1 MKPGDNRKSPTSP
14 LEAWMQR
21 GVSPGALV
29 QRVGRA
35 FGALVSSRS
44 SSARRRQGFGLEP
57 LEGRQLL
64 DGNFATALPIALD
77 GNDQGALAG
86 TITTLAGSDN
96 DYFQFTA
103 PGTTGETRFVSVLAD
118 SVNETPATTLN
129 TRVQVFDQDGLV
141 TPISSG
147 TNNGT
152 LSTGLARDGWAGF
165 IAQAGRRYFVVVSSD
180 TEGGGTTTGTYTLRI
195 NAANTLPDVN
205 VSQQATNPQ
214 LGMLQAPDS
223 LDIEPLV
230 PIRGDI
236 DRLQQDVLYRYVV
249 PSLQHFKSTL
259 MTFNAQ
265 STQADLTER
274 LDARLDIYKQNAGG
288 FGVTRVAFDSDAGRL
303 NDAFTTLNVRENDV
317 LFIRVRSDEVR
328 PSVPTTPTGLGAFW
342 LVADAQAG
350 ELPQAINTI
359 TRRGSDAG
367 TALLPFAG
375 GPPADPDNPTP
386 GFLTQSYRFTAQ
398 GSGLTIITAVGV
410 GLDPVTDTALRLFDA
425 QGALLA
431 FNDNVSGTSAE
442 LRVQLTGGS
451 EYFVVVDGFEVN
463 NGTQFAMFVESNHT
477 FDTLQP
483 IDDHSNDDSATLTG
497 EDLRRSFENATPI
510 VFGNPALTGDANGN
524 LVRDIGWLQ
533 TGNATGRIHNSG
545 DTDVFQFTPPVD
557 MLGTHAGSNDDTGTS
572 LFVGG
577 AFTRAGANP
586 AFPTVSRTLTV
597 FDALDYWYTGRQ
609 TFDAAGT
616 LSNQPDT
623 QFGFVDNPATAGTNH
638 AEIYTLFDWDPTPG
652 VNNAPTGM
660 TDHVL
665 VVGGDFQL
673 VLPPANPN
681 NPPVVLTNLAIWV
694 QNWNTGEFFWSN
706 ALGDAN
712 GPVRA
717 AATYD
722 PPANPAPPPGTPDPG
737 PEALYL
743 GGDFTNIGGT
753 AANGLAFT
761 TNGLFTPVPGLS
773 PNGGTLRVSALAVYD
788 APDPG
793 PGDPNAQPP
802 NDPPDPVSMLYI
814 GGQFTAANRTN
825 ITRWDGNALSAL
837 EDGLNAPAGNIDGP
851 VFALTVHDAPAGV
864 LDVDPAA
871 DPEPEL
877 IIGGQFNAAGDLA
890 GAGNLVS
897 YGRLTRPQPPA
908 TDVPPAQ
915 QHLNWNSV
923 GGGTD
928 GPVFALTTWNPP
940 ELNGDPST
948 DDRLLVI
955 GGQFTAP
962 GNNIAF
968 WVGGDL
974 LNVGAGDAGLT
985 HEPGGAVRA
994 LTAFID
1000 EQETDIELDLRPNA
1014 NNPQEA
1020 LFVGGEF
1027 ATLEPTGLAAPIRV
1041 NNVAMLDADRGAVA
1055 DALVWEAMNGGVST
1069 NVNADFGPTVGA
1081 DATDPATFNP
1091 GVFAL
1096 AAFDD
1101 GNPLAW
1107 DRHDRPDSRV
1117 QIIVQPNFG
1126 GFENT
1131 QFRVFDSNFN
1141 IIFDYAAPGSDRLN
1155 PAFPD
1160 PAGVLNPALSAPV
1173 PGTGDRTGFTLW
1185 GGETYYIVVR
1195 DNNGGGGTGRFNVS
1209 VTVQGMPP
1217 DIAGTRPDSS
1227 AITVTSE
1234 TTAGNFSQALDINF
1248 NPADGLGSI
1257 NQGTNVQTTGS
1268 SSRRAFPHPSVP
1280 SINTHFSDLGNITRV
1295 DDTDLWNFRAEF
1307 TGFVEIRAATRQI
1320 TDAFGE
1326 WLQNF
1331 RDGSTISY
1339 TPQTKTYNSPLDTAI
1354 RVFDND
1360 FTQIGYNDENYGVQG
1375 ELANQALGTIPLA
1388 AYRRDSA
1395 IVIPVIA
1402 GNFYYVQV
1410 ESGQRY
1416 KDGKAADAAQ
1426 RVENVAKEIDWRRAT
1441 GSYQLIARQMAGLQ
1455 TDVLNGQTVQDD
1467 HNVGL
1472 FTTAT
1477 PLPINQT
1484 LGDPNIG
1491 TGSATGRILNT
1502 PNNANDIDGFE
1513 FLSPGSGNATVR
1525 VRAANGSSLVPT
1537 FVVFNDTLPD
1547 PIAISAT
1554 SAPGEASATFPAS
1567 AGTRYLVRVFGN
1579 GTQGDYTISVSGI
1592 PAVDDAADSGKW
1604 ANAPE
1609 ITLQDFQGR
1618 GVRSGRIEA
1627 PGDSDAYRFAPN
1639 DFGTFTVDVE
1649 GTGGFDPTVS
1659 IYEVSE
1665 DPAGNPIFLRI
1676 AQNADIGGGNTNSRA
1691 RFNVTPERSITVGGQ
1706 TRNYPYYYVVVEGAD
1721 RQATIGNYGITL
1733 SFPSTDDHPDAAA
1746 TTLPARD
1753 TSEFGFA
1760 TAINIDS
1767 TTGLGAASGEI
1778 ERINDSDLLS
1788 FTASA
1793 TGQATVTLKRPS
1805 TSLMRGRL
1813 TILASVTPG
1822 QPSVEIATVTSDDV
1836 ASPTNGVLGTL
1847 SFAVSRG
1854 VRYYIA
1860 VDPFDQAGGNLNT
1873 QLTGAY
1879 SLELA
1884 TPPVDDHANALEWS
1898 LATDIGISVSTNTGR
1913 VGGTAADDPVNARI
1927 SYTGDSDLFRFTSR
1941 QTGLWSVTVQPY
1953 TSSGSAFVP
1962 LVRIYDSSFNLL
1974 QTFTGTL
1981 AGQQATI
1988 QLPNLANGT
1997 SVFVLVSAVS
2007 GGSITAVTGQF
2018 SVAVTGPTPGSGQGP
2033 GGTDPAII
2041 DFNAPTV
2048 ISLNPRTGEGQA
2060 AGSIEVPTARDL
2072 FRFRTE
2078 RFVGT
2083 AQAFVQV
2090 VTPNGSLLDATV
2102 RVLRN
2107 PNELSVSEAAFDA
2120 DGLPGVQANVAFLAT
2135 GDTDYWIVVDGVDS
2149 SIGTYSV
2156 RVSTKPVN
2164 YRLFY
2169 PEGFTTDRTRET
2181 IAVSNP
2187 GNSTANFS
2195 VNIWY
2200 ETGDLLLSLP
2210 LDSVAAN
2217 STKRID
2223 LASAAAG
2230 HIAGL
2235 RTDTP
2240 YSIEIVSDQPLS
2252 ATLAHYDFNGGVG
2265 DPFTSTLSPTWNFA
2279 RVERTPGNV
2288 LDFIVFYNPA
2298 SFDVDVTLTAYQAG
2312 RSPVTVTQRW
2322 GALRRGGWAIND
2334 IPQFPSGVFSVALTA
2349 RAADSAN
2356 DPAFEGVVAS
2366 LSHYNLVTG
2375 SAFGAFGDQSS
2386 TVQAVPSFTQGSDTD
2401 SEIVVFNPGST
2412 TATVQIT
2419 GSYLRVNLTPFS
2431 RTIDVQPRSQVVL
2444 KGSDLGLVQNQPIG
2458 LRFASTSAVSVLA
2471 SQSQKGDADA
2481 TTSASQAGTRFLF
2494 GDGRIDTAKA
2504 GLENFEVLNFYN
2516 PTNITS
2522 SISVRLL
2529 FADGSTTTIS
2539 VALGAGR
2546 FAELRLHERP
2556 EVIRDRSGVF
2566 AFGVDASS
2574 ANPFVMSYLHYDL
2587 SQGGGWTTDGE
2598 PFGLVNPLARIPL
2611 V

>member
-1 MKPGDNRKSPTSP
+1 MKPGDNRNNPISP

-35 FGALVSSRS
+35 FGTLIGTRPSSPGRRS
-44 SSARRRQGFGLEP
+44 RFGLEP

-77 GNDQGALAG
+77 GNDQGSLAG
-86 TITTLAGSDN
+86 TITALAGSDN

-103 PGTTGETRFVSVLAD
+103 PGTTGQTRFVSVLAD
-118 SVNETPATTLN
+118 TVNETPATTLN

-141 TPISSG
+141 TPLASG

-152 LSTGLARDGWAGF
+152 LSTGLAKDGWAGF

-180 TEGGGTTTGTYTLRI
+180 TESGGTTTGTYTLRI
-195 NAANTLPDVN
+195 NAANRGADIWLNSPHNAQVQGLLQAEGTLP
-205 VSQQATNPQ
+205 QGQ
-214 LGMLQAPDS
+214 
-223 LDIEPLV
+223 V
-230 PIRGDI
+230 PIKGSI
-236 DRLQQDVLYRYVV
+236 DRLEQDVIFRYVV
-249 PSLQHFKSTL
+249 PAGTDFKNTL
-259 MTFNAQ
+259 ATINAVV
-265 STQADLTER
+265 TQADLNER
-274 LDARLDIYKQNAGG
+274 LDSRLEVYRQTAGG

-303 NDAFTTLNVRENDV
+303 NDAFTTLRVAENDV
-317 LFIRVRSDEVR
+317 IYVRIRSDEVR
-328 PSVPTTPTGLGAFW
+328 PSVPSTPTGMGVFW
-342 LVADAQAG
+342 LVLDTHAS
-350 ELPQAINTI
+350 ELPQLMSPI
-359 TRRGSDAG
+359 TRRGSDAAG
-367 TALLPFAG
+367 AMVAFAAAQE
-375 GPPADPDNPTP
+375 GPDADNPDPISQTA
-386 GFLTQSYRFTAQ
+386 SYRFTAQ
-398 GSGLTIITAVGV
+398 ATGLTIITARPA
-410 GLDPVTDTALRLFDA
+410 GLSRVDDPAIRLFDKN
-425 QGALLA
+425 GTLLA
-431 FNDNVSGTSAE
+431 FNDNFNGRSAQLE
-442 LRVQLTGGS
+442 VQLTGGD
-451 EYFVVVDGFEVN
+451 EYFVVVDAFEVN
-463 NGTQFAMFVESNHT
+463 NGVQYSLFVESNHT
-477 FDTLQP
+477 FNTLQP
-483 IDDHSNDDSATLTG
+483 IDDHSNDESATLTG

-510 VFGNPALTGDANGN
+510 VWSNPLVTNDANGN
-524 LVRDIGWLQ
+524 LIRDIGWRQ
-533 TGNATGRIHNSG
+533 TGSATGRVHNSG

-557 MLGTHAGSNDDTGTS
+557 MLGTHAGDNDDAGTS

-577 AFTRAGANP
+577 AFTRAGGNP
-586 AFPTVSRTLTV
+586 AFPTVSRSLTV

-616 LSNQPDT
+616 LSSAPNT
-623 QFGFVDNPATAGTNH
+623 QYGFIDNPLTVGTNH
-638 AEIYTLFDWDPTPG
+638 AEIYTLFDWDPTPTT
-652 VNNAPTGM
+652 NNAPQGM

-673 VLPPANPN
+673 VIPPANPN
-681 NPPVVLTNLAIWV
+681 DPPVIMTNLAVWI
-694 QNWNTGEFFWSN
+694 QNWTTGEFVWSN
-706 ALGDAN
+706 VLGDAN

-722 PPANPAPPPGTPDPG
+722 PPANPNPPPGTPDPG
-737 PEALYL
+737 PVAMYL
-743 GGDFTNIGGT
+743 GGDFTNIGGVAT
-753 AANGLAFT
+753 QGLAFT
-761 TNGLFTPVPGLS
+761 TNGVFNPVPGLAPS
-773 PNGGTLRVSALAVYD
+773 GGTLRVNALAVYD
-788 APDPG
+788 AADPG
-793 PGDPNAQPP
+793 SGDPNSNPP
-802 NDPPDPVSMLYI
+802 NDPPDPISMLYI
-814 GGQFTAANRTN
+814 GGQFTAAGRTN

-837 EDGLNAPAGNIDGP
+837 EDGLGAPAGNIDGP
-851 VFALTVHDAPAGV
+851 VFTLTVHDAPAGT
-864 LDVDPAA
+864 LAIDPAA

-877 IIGGQFNAAGDLA
+877 IIGGQFNSAGDLA

-897 YGRLTRPQPPA
+897 YGRITRIIPPGDPIPPA
-908 TDVPPAQ
+908 D
-915 QHLNWNSV
+915 QHLNWESV
-923 GGGTD
+923 GGGTN

-940 ELNGDPST
+940 ELNGATSNDN
-948 DDRLLVI
+948 RFLVV
-955 GGQFTAP
+955 GGQFTNP
-962 GNNIAF
+962 GNNIAL
-968 WVGGDL
+968 WAGGDT
-974 LNVGAGDAGLT
+974 GIAPMGLS

-994 LTAFID
+994 LTAFVD
-1000 EQETDIELDLRPNA
+1000 EQETDIERDLRPAASNT
-1014 NNPQEA
+1014 QEA
-1020 LFVGGEF
+1020 LFVGGQF
-1027 ATLEPTGLAAPIRV
+1027 ATLQPTGPGAAIRV
-1041 NNVAMLDADRGAVA
+1041 NNVAMVNADRGLIA
-1055 DALVWEAMNGGVST
+1055 DSFVWEAMNGGVTT
-1069 NVNADFGPTVGA
+1069 NVNADFGPTTGA
-1081 DATDPATFNP
+1081 DQTDPLTFDP
-1091 GVFAL
+1091 GVFVL

-1101 GNPLAW
+1101 GNPLRW
-1107 DRHDRPDSRV
+1107 DRHDRPDPRV
-1117 QIIVQPNFG
+1117 EITVQPDFG
-1126 GFENT
+1126 GFENA

-1141 IIFDYAAPGSDRLN
+1141 VIFDYTAPGSDRLN

-1160 PAGVLNPALSAPV
+1160 PAGIANPNVSAP
-1173 PGTGDRTGFTLW
+1173 PGPGDRTGFTLW

-1195 DNNGGGGTGRFNVS
+1195 DNNNLGNTGRFNVS
-1209 VTVQGMPP
+1209 VVVEGMPP
-1217 DIAGTRPDSS
+1217 DVAGTRPDPS
-1227 AITVTSE
+1227 AFNVSSE
-1234 TTAGNFSQALDINF
+1234 TTAGNFSTALDFNF
-1248 NPADGLGSI
+1248 TLNSGLGSI
-1257 NQGTNVQTTGS
+1257 NQGTDVQITGS
-1268 SSRRAFPHPSVP
+1268 SSRQAFAHPSVP
-1280 SINTHFSDLGNITRV
+1280 SISTHFSDLGNITRI
-1295 DDTDLWNFRAEF
+1295 DDADLWNFRAEF

-1320 TDAFGE
+1320 TDAYGE
-1326 WLQNF
+1326 WLTNF
-1331 RDGSTISY
+1331 RDNSTISY
-1339 TPQTKTYNSPLDTAI
+1339 TPQTKTYNSPLDSAI

-1360 FTQIGYNDENYGVQG
+1360 FTQIGYNDDNYAVQG
-1375 ELANQALGTIPLA
+1375 EFGNQALGTIPLA

-1395 IVIPVIA
+1395 IVIPVVA

-1416 KDGKAADAAQ
+1416 KDGKSADAAS
-1426 RVENVAKEIDWRRAT
+1426 RVENVAKEVDWRRAT
-1441 GSYQLIARQMAGLQ
+1441 GSYQLIARQMSPLQ
-1455 TDVLNGQTVQDD
+1455 TDILNGQTVQDD
-1467 HNVGL
+1467 HNGTSIL
-1472 FTTAT
+1472 SAT
-1477 PLPINQT
+1477 PLPINQN
-1484 LGDPNIG
+1484 LGDPNNG

-1502 PNNANDIDGFE
+1502 PNNPNDFDAFE
-1513 FLSPGSGNATVR
+1513 FLSPGNGTATIR
-1525 VRAANGSSLVPT
+1525 VRAATGSTLVPS
-1537 FVVFNDTLPD
+1537 FRVFDENGLDLGQ
-1547 PIAISAT
+1547 SAT
-1554 SAPGEASATFPAS
+1554 SAPGEASKTFVAS
-1567 AGTRYLVRVFGN
+1567 AGSRYQVYIFGN
-1579 GTQGDYTISVSGI
+1579 GTQGDYTINVSGI
-1592 PAVDDAADSGKW
+1592 PAIDDAADAGKW

-1618 GVRSGRIEA
+1618 GVRNGTIES
-1627 PGDSDAYRFAPN
+1627 PGDSDVYRFSPN
-1639 DFGTFTVDVE
+1639 DHGVFTVDVE
-1649 GTGGFDPTVS
+1649 GTGGFNPTVS
-1659 IYEVSE
+1659 IYEVTE
-1665 DPAGNPIFLRI
+1665 DPNGNPIFLRI
-1676 AQNADIGGGNTNSRA
+1676 AQNADIGGGNNNSRA
-1691 RFNVTPERSITVGGQ
+1691 TFSVTPNRTITVGNQ
-1706 TRNYPYYYVVVEGAD
+1706 TRDYPSYYVVVEGAD
-1721 RQATIGNYGITL
+1721 RQASTGNYGITL
-1733 SFPSTDDHPDAAA
+1733 TFPSTDDHPDATA

-1753 TSEFGFA
+1753 TGEFGFA
-1760 TAINIDS
+1760 TGITIDS
-1767 TTGLGAASGEI
+1767 VTGLGAASGEI
-1778 ERINDSDLLS
+1778 ERANDSDLLS

-1813 TILASVTPG
+1813 TILASVSPG
-1822 QPSVEIATVTSDDV
+1822 QPSVEIASTASGDV
-1836 ASPTNGVLGTL
+1836 ANPPNGVLGTL
-1847 SFAVSRG
+1847 TFSVSRG
-1854 VRYYIA
+1854 VRYYVV
-1860 VDPFDQAGGNLNT
+1860 VDPVDQVGGNLNT

-1879 SLELA
+1879 TLELA

-1898 LATDIGISVSTNTGR
+1898 LATDIGISVSTNAGR
-1913 VGGTAADDPVNARI
+1913 VGGTAADDPTNARI
-1927 SYTGDSDLFRFTSR
+1927 SYSGDSDLFRFTSR

-1981 AGQQATI
+1981 AGQQATV

-2018 SVAVTGPTPGSGQGP
+2018 SVAVTGPTPGGGQGP

-2060 AGSIEVPTARDL
+2060 NGSIEVPTARDL

-2090 VTPNGSLLDATV
+2090 VTPNGSLLDATI

-2107 PNELSVSEAAFDA
+2107 PNELTSSEAAFDA
-2120 DGLPGVQANVAFLAT
+2120 DGLPGVQANVSFLAT

-2187 GNSTANFS
+2187 GNFAANFS

-2200 ETGDLLLSLP
+2200 ETGELLLSLP

-2217 STKRID
+2217 STKRLD

-2230 HIAGL
+2230 HVAGL
-2235 RTDTP
+2235 RTNTP

-2312 RSPVTVTQRW
+2312 RAPVTVTQRW

-2334 IPQFPSGVFSVALTA
+2334 LPQFPSGVFSVALSA
-2349 RAADSAN
+2349 RPADSAN

-2386 TVQAVPSFTQGSDTD
+2386 TVQAVPSFTQGADTD
-2401 SEIVVFNPGST
+2401 GEIVVFNPGST

-2419 GSYLRVNLTPFS
+2419 GSYLRVNLTPFT

-2444 KGSDLGLVQNQPIG
+2444 RGSDLGLVQNQPIG
-2458 LRFASTSAVSVLA
+2458 LRFASTSVVSVLA

-2494 GDGRIDTAKA
+2494 GDGRLDTSKA

-2522 SISVRLL
+2522 SIDVRLL

-2546 FAELRLHERP
+2546 FGELRLHERP
-2556 EVIRDRSGVF
+2556 ELVRDRSGVF

-2598 PFGLVNPLARIPL
+2598 PFGLVNPLSRIPL